1 MLVLLEVFTLNIK
14 FIKKIISYLVIKQ
27 MKRLVKKGLS
37 DVFGPVPSQNLKNIF
52 FSVMT
57 QWPKASCYVSQ
68 QIHLVIQIEFPPKHY
83 QVTLPD

>member
-1 MLVLLEVFTLNIK
+1 MHNMLVLLEVFTLKIK

-52 FSVMT
+52 FSIMI
-57 QWPKASCYVSQ
+57 QWPKASCYVANRF
-68 QIHLVIQIEFPPKHY
+68 IL
-83 QVTLPD
+83 